1 MFKYFAMKRK
11 IKRDELKVKAMLYGT
26 VAYILEEQN
35 DVIEL
40 IQKLY
45 LVLKDVPMEE
55 LRSELIKQIA
65 LLAHEEGAKMREAEA
80 KKSE

>member
-55 LRSELIKQIA
+55 LRSELVRN
-65 LLAHEEGAKMREAEA
+65 LAELIHSDNKVEDEEE
-80 KKSE
+80 

>member
-1 MFKYFAMKRK
+1 MFKYFAIKRK

-26 VAYILEEQN
+26 IAYILEEQN

-45 LVLKDVPMEE
+45 LVLKDVPMED
-55 LRSELIKQIA
+55 LRSELVRN
-65 LLAHEEGAKMREAEA
+65 LAELIHSDNKVKDEEE
-80 KKSE
+80 

>member
-11 IKRDELKVKAMLYGT
+11 MKRDELKVKAMLYGT

-45 LVLKDVPMEE
+45 LVLKDIPMED
-55 LRSELIKQIA
+55 LRSELVRN
-65 LLAHEEGAKMREAEA
+65 LAELIHSDNKVEDEEE
-80 KKSE
+80 